1 MSGWWWRYP
10 VAVIGVYAA
19 FLPPSP
25 LDSSL
30 SFGLADRP
38 VFLALMNAVMVVGSV
53 LILLDG
59 QVSRSG
65 ERQEAERHNA
75 E

>member
-10 VAVIGVYAA
+10 AAVFGVYAA

-30 SFGLADRP
+30 SFGLVDHP
-38 VFLALMNAVMVVGSV
+38 VVLALMNAVMVVSSI
-53 LILLDG
+53 LILLHG
-59 QVSRSG
+59 QVSRSSGHQEG
-65 ERQEAERHNA
+65 E
-75 E
+75 